1 VYSAKPDW
9 QKLGQKLL
17 KKMKDVKSAIS
28 NLTSE
33 ALKEIKRQTELD
45 IDYEFELAGCKIMGN
60 DVVISRSCNFD
71 LLKSKFPN
79 HEIQNNNDVTVML
92 DLSISDTLLQ
102 ENFVRHFK
110 SYVQKERKNKG
121 IHIDDFIEVF

>member
-45 IDYEFELAGCKIMGN
+45 INYEFELAGCKILGS
-60 DVVISRSCNFD
+60 DVVISRGCNFD
-71 LLKSKFPN
+71 LLKIKFPN

-110 SYVQKERKNKG
+110 SYIQKERKNKG